1 MIVEKSDLLI
11 GGQLCPPSSG
21 QYYSLYSPVDGRLV
35 AEVANATQADVD
47 RAVCVARDAFY
58 AEWKFSSVEDRRALF
73 IRFNEVLHSMADD
86 LATAK
91 IQPQGGRA
99 ITPLID
105 QIIDY
110 YMGKSD
116 DGVGELLQHGAQD
129 HAGLSRS
136 RISQWGSKRA

>member
-1 MIVEKSDLLI
+1 MSVFFWTVL
-11 GGQLCPPSSG
+11 
-21 QYYSLYSPVDGRLV
+21 SLYSPVDGRLV

-73 IRFNEVLHSMADD
+73 IRFKEVLHSMADD

-91 IQPQGGRA
+91 IQLQGGQA
-99 ITPLID
+99 IPPLID

-110 YMGKSD
+110 YMGKLD